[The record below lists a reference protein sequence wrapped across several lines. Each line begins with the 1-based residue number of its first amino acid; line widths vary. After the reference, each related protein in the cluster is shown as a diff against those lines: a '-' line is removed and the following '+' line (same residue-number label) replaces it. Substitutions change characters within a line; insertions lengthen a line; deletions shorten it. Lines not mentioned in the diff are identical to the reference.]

1 MWQKITSTPFTYYY
15 LLAKKIVKAWK
26 HSTIH
31 LHMGP
36 NVLHY
41 FPTQH
46 VSALKCTINIL
57 QLTMAALVVTINKNW
72 QISRQKLL
80 SEQIIT
86 GSHAMQKLVLLNSL
100 SAPKSRLCLNFVP
113 WSTTKK
119 SFLLHLPTCSF
130 HPDSFSLES
139 LSSFSWDL
147 KMQ

>member
-1 MWQKITSTPFTYYY
+1 MWQKITSTPFIYYC

-41 FPTQH
+41 FPTRH

-57 QLTMAALVVTINKNW
+57 QLIMAALVVTINKNW

-86 GSHAMQKLVLLNSL
+86 GSHLVLLNSL
-100 SAPKSRLCLNFVP
+100 WAPKSSLHLTFVP
-113 WSTTKK
+113 CATTEKI
-119 SFLLHLPTCSF
+119 FLLHLPTCSF

-139 LSSFSWDL
+139 LSSSSWDL